1 MIKVERKNNQMM
13 ISVEGDVATLAGET
27 EMLLRA
33 LRENMEEA
41 IGKEATTEVLEL
53 AYERSKLSEEEAV
66 NKATAHILKE
76 ALEALEALKHITRGD
91 K

>member
-1 MIKVERKNNQMM
+1 MKDRNFP
-13 ISVEGDVATLAGET
+13 
-27 EMLLRA
+27 
-33 LRENMEEA
+33 
-41 IGKEATTEVLEL
+41 
-53 AYERSKLSEEEAV
+53 EEEAV

>member
-41 IGKEATTEVLEL
+41 IGKATTEVLEL

>member
-13 ISVEGDVATLAGET
+13 ISVEGDVATLASET

-53 AYERSKLSEEEAV
+53 AYERSKLSEGEAV

-76 ALEALEALKHITRGD
+76 ALETLEALKHITRGD

>member
-13 ISVEGDVATLAGET
+13 ISAEGDVATLAGET

-53 AYERSKLSEEEAV
+53 AYERSKLS
-66 NKATAHILKE
+66 
-76 ALEALEALKHITRGD
+76 RGRSSE
-91 K
+91 

>member
-33 LRENMEEA
+33 LRKNY
-41 IGKEATTEVLEL
+41 IF
-53 AYERSKLSEEEAV
+53 
-66 NKATAHILKE
+66 
-76 ALEALEALKHITRGD
+76 
-91 K
+91 